1 LNVPAGAMVKFHLH
15 ATGDQVYTCT
25 ASAAGGA
32 GGSGTTYSYIL
43 KQPDAR
49 LYDARNTQVGTH
61 GAGPNWTSTVD
72 GSVVTGAKAWQEDA
86 PALDAIPWLLL
97 RATSNAGTGV
107 FSDVTYVQRVNT
119 TGGKAPAAGCD
130 SAAAGKDTRV
140 AYTADYYF
148 YNGGGSGAWATP
160 PGDLPPAIQVPSG
173 VTPKIHDHAIGVL
186 VYTCTSAV
194 GGASGAGGAGAT
206 TYSWVFQEPE
216 AGLYDSSFAQVGT
229 YGQGPNWTSTVDGSI
244 VNGAKL
250 TGVNSTMAGA
260 IQWQLLQATTHSGT
274 GAFSDVTYVQRLNTA
289 GGAAPAT
296 GCGPTTPGMVTRV
309 PFSADFY
316 FF

>member
-1 LNVPAGAMVKFHLH
+1 MLRAGGGL
-15 ATGDQVYTCT
+15 
-25 ASAAGGA
+25 GGA
-32 GGSGTTYSYIL
+32 GTDGT
-43 KQPDAR
+43 
-49 LYDARNTQVGTH
+49 
-61 GAGPNWTSTVD
+61 
-72 GSVVTGAKAWQEDA
+72 
-86 PALDAIPWLLL
+86 
-97 RATSNAGTGV
+97 ATAGT
-107 FSDVTYVQRVNT
+107 
-119 TGGKAPAAGCD
+119 
-130 SAAAGKDTRV
+130 DTRV

-160 PGDLPPAIQVPSG
+160 PGDLPAAIQVPSG

-186 VYTCTSAV
+186 VYACTPAV

-206 TYSWVFQEPE
+206 TYSWVFQQPD
-216 AGLYDSSFAQVGT
+216 AVLYDSSFAEVGT
-229 YGQGPNWTSTVDGSI
+229 YGQGPNWTSTVDGSV
-244 VNGAKL
+244 VNGVKV

-260 IQWQLLQATTHSGT
+260 IDWLLLQATTHSGT

-289 GGAAPAT
+289 GGPAPPT